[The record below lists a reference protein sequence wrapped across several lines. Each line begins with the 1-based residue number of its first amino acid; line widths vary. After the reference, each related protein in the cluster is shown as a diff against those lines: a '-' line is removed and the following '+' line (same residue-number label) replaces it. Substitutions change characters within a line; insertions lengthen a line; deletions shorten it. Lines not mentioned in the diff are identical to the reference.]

1 VVYRA
6 PTWSWASVEQLSSLA
21 TMHHGA
27 RVTYVFTQSAEQDN
41 RLILVSAGVS
51 GLGKNPYGTICNGAL
66 VLKAAFLIPSAAE
79 IETESSWVDEGS
91 TDSVLLLQFDGHANK
106 VRVDPDIA
114 FPSMPEGTSK
124 VSYDARQLRWLVL
137 SKIENRH
144 YGLLLKP
151 LDVKQKVYER
161 VGLPCLF
168 SASTDLIDHA
178 EVAEF
183 TII

>member
-1 VVYRA
+1 
-6 PTWSWASVEQLSSLA
+6 
-21 TMHHGA
+21 MHHGA

-51 GLGKNPYGTICNGAL
+51 GLGKNPYGTISNGVL
-66 VLKAAFLIPSAAE
+66 VLKAAFLIPSAAK
-79 IETESSWVDEGS
+79 IETEPSWVDEDS
-91 TDSVLLLQFDGHANK
+91 TDSVLLLQFEGHAK
-106 VRVDPDIA
+106 EVRVDPDIA
-114 FPSMPEGTSK
+114 FTSMPLGIGK
-124 VSYDARQLRWLVL
+124 VPYDARQLRWLVL
-137 SKIENRH
+137 SKNENRH

-151 LDVKQKVYER
+151 LDGEQRAYER

-168 SASTDLIDHA
+168 SASTDLLGHA